1 MKKYLLMLFI
11 AMFGVSGSVCAKD
24 TPQYAKVLLT
34 LKDKTVLNGYLCCDL
49 HSVNKK
55 IFVSETI
62 DEKSVSYQ
70 IAEIDSLVVTYTD
83 GVIRTYRPIYVWDGL
98 RKKVSKTPVLASVCY
113 TGDNITGYMAPSMYV
128 KSTAPVPSNYFQSY
142 TTQKR
147 AWTYYKKIKSESELI
162 KYYYSYIPSK
172 KTPKIKSILKNIK
185 NNFKK
190 EDFQYICDTVESQGI
205 TAEMIIQKPWL
216 LLEILDKRP
225 K

>member
-1 MKKYLLMLFI
+1 MKKYLLMLFVCLVCTL
-11 AMFGVSGSVCAKD
+11 AVSAKD
-24 TPQYAKVLLT
+24 KPQYAKVLLT
-34 LKDKTVLNGYLCCDL
+34 LNDKTVVKGYLRCDL

-62 DEKSVSYQ
+62 DEKSLSYQ
-70 IAEIDSLVVTYTD
+70 ISDIDSLVVTYTD
-83 GVIRTYRPIYVWDGL
+83 GVRRTYRPIYVCIGSN
-98 RKKVSKTPVLASVCY
+98 KVSKTPILASICY
-113 TGDNITGYMAPSMYV
+113 SSDYITGYMVLGLYI

-142 TTQKR
+142 TWQKNT
-147 AWTYYKKIKSESELI
+147 WVFYKKIKSESDMIE
-162 KYYYSYIPSK
+162 YYYTYIPSK

-190 EDFQYICDTVESQGI
+190 EDFLYISDAVESQGI
-205 TAEMIIQKPWL
+205 TAEMIIQRPWM